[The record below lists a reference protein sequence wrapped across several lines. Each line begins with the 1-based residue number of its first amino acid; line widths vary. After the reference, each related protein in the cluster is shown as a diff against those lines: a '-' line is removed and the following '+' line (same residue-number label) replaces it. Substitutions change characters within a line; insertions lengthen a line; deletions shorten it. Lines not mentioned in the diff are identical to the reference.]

1 LKLYSK
7 PSKETH
13 NEYVNSKKFYKKGMS
28 SLTNKYN
35 ELEKKFIDQ
44 KLNDF
49 RSKKM
54 VNKSL
59 PRLNKINSDFIRKK
73 TPNTENI

>member
-1 LKLYSK
+1 
-7 PSKETH
+7 
-13 NEYVNSKKFYKKGMS
+13 MS